1 MKTYGKV
8 VDYDGFYGHIKAV
21 DGQNYIVL
29 DKEILIDNLKQSDY
43 VEFVAEQYNTVETNI
58 NIARFV
64 KKIDKEVDRENEKSS
79 YVK

>member
-8 VDYDGFYGHIKAV
+8 VDYDGFYGHIRAV

-29 DKEILIDNLKQSDY
+29 DKDMVESNLKQSDY
-43 VEFVAEQYNTVETNI
+43 VEFVAEQFDTVETNI

-64 KKIDKEVDRENEKSS
+64 KRLDQTKQEEQEKSS
-79 YVK
+79 YIK

>member
-8 VDYDGFYGHIKAV
+8 VDYDGFYGYIRAV

-29 DKEILIDNLKQSDY
+29 DKDMLESNLKQADY
-43 VEFVAEQYNTVETNI
+43 VEFLAEQYNTVETNI

-64 KKIDKEVDRENEKSS
+64 KKINKNMTEEQKKSS
-79 YVK
+79 YFK

>member
-8 VDYDGFYGHIKAV
+8 VDFDGIYGHIKSV
-21 DGQNYIVL
+21 DGENYIVL
-29 DKEILIDNLKQSDY
+29 DKDMLTNNLKQSDY
-43 VEFVAEQYNTVETNI
+43 VEFIAEHYNTIETNI

-64 KKIDKEVDRENEKSS
+64 KKIDKDFEREDEKSS